1 MGRTP
6 KHSRDSLELVM
17 LSVLSDGALYGYQI
31 IKEVAARSDGE
42 MRLTPGVLYPAL
54 HDLER
59 GGLIL
64 ATWEEVRSGRRSAD
78 DETPGRQRKWYRLSA
93 KGKRRLAQRVAAH
106 RAYQVM
112 LDAFL
117 PDAAKG
123 EVS

>member
-1 MGRTP
+1 MGRKP
-6 KHSRDSLELVM
+6 KHSRDALELVL
-17 LSVLSDGALYGYQI
+17 LSVLGAGELYGYQI

-42 MRLTPGVLYPAL
+42 IRLTPGALDPAL

-59 GGLIL
+59 SGLVL

-93 KGKRRLAQRVAAH
+93 KGKRRLAQRVTAH
-106 RAYQVM
+106 RAYQAM
-112 LDAFL
+112 LDAFI

-123 EVS
+123 KV